1 MRWLHLLGWVAAV
14 GALLPLLAITRSTTA
29 TACQFNDYICPQPWC
44 TPQLQDLRGEM
55 CRMDNTSLL
64 PACCEGW
71 CAIFSCE
78 PNTDPHCGQALLYPG
93 QRAEMSTTL
102 ANDRPWGRSVYA
114 PPGSHI
120 KEVANEDV

>member
-44 TPQLQDLRGEM
+44 MPQLQELRGEM
-55 CRMDNTSLL
+55 CRMDNTSLP

-78 PNTDPHCGQALLYPG
+78 PNTDPHCGQVLFFWFPSG
-93 QRAEMSTTL
+93 TFSS
-102 ANDRPWGRSVYA
+102 GGSCSA
-114 PPGSHI
+114 PLPGSACRDADYTC
-120 KEVANEDV
+120 E